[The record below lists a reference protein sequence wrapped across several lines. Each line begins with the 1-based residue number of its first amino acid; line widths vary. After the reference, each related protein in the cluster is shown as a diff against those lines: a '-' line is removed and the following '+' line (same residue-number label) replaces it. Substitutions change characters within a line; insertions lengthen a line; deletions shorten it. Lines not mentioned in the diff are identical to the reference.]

1 MIIKKFHQKGFSL
14 VELVI
19 GVAVFLVIV
28 VSVYNAYTS
37 IFSVVHSARAKI
49 DAIDL
54 VNEQLEIVRN
64 MPYADVGIVN
74 SIPTGLLLRTQS
86 LIRNSRQFDV
96 TTTVRNVDDPF
107 DGTLGGTPHDASP
120 ADGKLV
126 EIEIGC
132 VLCKNFVPV
141 VITTKV
147 SPKNLET
154 ASTNGALFVKV
165 FDADGNPIENANVH
179 IENNQKVPPIIIDD
193 VTNSNG
199 MLQVVDAPPGVNAY
213 EITVTK
219 SGYST
224 DRTYSASV
232 GNPNPTKP
240 HATVALQQVT
250 QLSFV
255 IDEVSSFSISSRTP
269 LCAVVPSI
277 DFNLA
282 GAKLVGSSPNVLK
295 YSQSKVTSVSGDI
308 TVSSLEWDSY
318 AFTTTDSAYDL
329 IGINPIPPINLAPG
343 SSQNVQMIVAP
354 KNPQTLLV
362 VVKDSATSLPL
373 TGVDV
378 TLSKSGFTSVTNIT
392 GQGYITQTDWSG
404 GGGQAT
410 STDTTKYLS
419 SDGNMEISL
428 LAGDL
433 LLKKIFTNYEPA
445 GILTS
450 STFDTGAP
458 SNFQKMLWLP
468 GSQPV
473 QTGSPSVRFQIATNN
488 DGGTWNYKGPD
499 GTAGTF
505 YTTANQNI
513 NSAHNGSRFLRYAL
527 FLNTASTT
535 YTPSVSDVS
544 FTFTSDCTPPGQVWF
559 SGLASGT
566 YNLRLSKTG
575 YVDQDVSVS
584 VTNPWQMQEV
594 VLLPN

>member
-1 MIIKKFHQKGFSL
+1 MKIKHSFHAGFSL

-28 VSVYNAYTS
+28 VSVYNSYTS
-37 IFSVVHSARAKI
+37 IFSVVYSARAKI

-74 SIPTGLLLRTQS
+74 SIPAGLLSRTQS

-96 TTTVRNVDDPF
+96 TITVRNIDDPF
-107 DGTLGGTPHDASP
+107 DGTLGGTPNDTSP

-126 EIEIGC
+126 EIEVGC

-165 FDADGNPIENANVH
+165 FDADGNPIENADVR
-179 IENNQKVPPIIIDD
+179 IENNQRVPPIVIND
-193 VTNSNG
+193 VTNSSG

-224 DRTYSASV
+224 DKTYTASV
-232 GNPNPTKP
+232 GNPNPVKP

-255 IDEVSSFSISSRTP
+255 IDEVSSFVVTSKTP
-269 LCAVVPSI
+269 LCVSVPLI
-277 DFNLA
+277 NFDLA
-282 GAKLVGSSPNVLK
+282 GAKLVGSSPDVLK
-295 YSQSKVTSVSGDI
+295 YDQSKLTDASGQTTI
-308 TVSSLEWDSY
+308 NSLEWDSY
-318 AFTTTDSAYDL
+318 VFTATDSAYDL
-329 IGINPIPPINLAPG
+329 VGINPIPSINLSPG
-343 SSQNVQMIVAP
+343 SSQNIQMIMATKDP
-354 KNPQTLLV
+354 RTLLV

-378 TLSKSGFTSVTNIT
+378 TLSKSGFTSVTSIT

-404 GGGQAT
+404 GSGQAT
-410 STDTTKYLS
+410 STDGSRYFS
-419 SDGNMEISL
+419 SDGNIETSL
-428 LAGDL
+428 PAGDL
-433 LLKKIFTNYEPA
+433 VLKKIFSDYQPS
-445 GILTS
+445 GVLTS
-450 STFDTGAP
+450 STFDTGAS

-468 GSQPV
+468 ESQPV
-473 QTGSPSVRFQIATNN
+473 ETGSPNVRFQIATNN
-488 DGGTWNYKGPD
+488 DGGTWDYKGPD

-513 NSAHNGSRFLRYAL
+513 NAVHNGNRFLRYAVSL
-527 FLNTASTT
+527 DTASTT
-535 YTPSVSDVS
+535 YSPNISDIS

-559 SGLASGT
+559 SGLSSGT
-566 YNLRLSKTG
+566 YNLHLSKSG

-584 VTNPWQMQEV
+584 VTNPWQMREI